1 MTNSRPKGE
10 WLGTYLPKEEFRRVA
25 DVRRQI
31 WTGGFSGLAL
41 GGLGGVSGYYVAR
54 YFRLFGM
61 AKTKPG
67 LMGGALFMGGS
78 ALGGFTGALSAGLQA
93 KEDHNLVETFRHN
106 QTAPAERGTTRYQQI
121 RAAAQAEQEQR
132 ELAVS
137 GGGGSAEAGASAF
150 YAERRRTV
158 NGRYEKGS

>member
-1 MTNSRPKGE
+1 MANSRPKGE

-106 QTAPAERGTTRYQQI
+106 QTAKSERGTRYQKI

-132 ELAVS
+132 ELAGS
-137 GGGGSAEAGASAF
+137 GGGGSAF

>member
-1 MTNSRPKGE
+1 
-10 WLGTYLPKEEFRRVA
+10 
-25 DVRRQI
+25 VRRQI

-132 ELAVS
+132 ELAGS
-137 GGGGSAEAGASAF
+137 GGGGSAF

>member
-1 MTNSRPKGE
+1 MANSRPKGE

-106 QTAPAERGTTRYQQI
+106 QTAQSERGTRYQKI